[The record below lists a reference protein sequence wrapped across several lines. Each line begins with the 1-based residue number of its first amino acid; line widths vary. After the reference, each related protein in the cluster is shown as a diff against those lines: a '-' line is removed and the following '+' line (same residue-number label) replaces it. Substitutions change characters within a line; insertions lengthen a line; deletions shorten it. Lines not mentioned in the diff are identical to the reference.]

1 MQNENPEYIVTK
13 EEEDEYIDK
22 IKYLGKDMSKTL
34 EQYQKELWLKTIT
47 WYIIAD
53 NIKDKIRDYIEKKV
67 KALDLTIIILAF
79 LGVVTNSIQM
89 TLYLTYTI
97 IKTEDN
103 RYSIDIKGKSSNL
116 IEAFRF
122 ITSISTLTIIILIFF
137 HYRIKKIFLIFK
149 YEIPINSSMLSENL
163 TIPMIV
169 EIIFLIVHTP
179 PFFNNM
185 IINYRYKDATIEED
199 IPIYIDLFISAFI
212 LTRIYLFFKFYA
224 NYSKWGGV
232 FSSMVCSE
240 CNAKGGFHFTYKSGI
255 KERAFTFVFVLMGC
269 TILIFGYALRNSEI
283 SFVRY
288 VPEKYFQDWTN
299 VINGFWFMTT
309 NILLLGYGDY
319 YPTTLLGRIIAFV
332 TCIWGIILEGI
343 LIKAILKYLKMNIK
357 EETSYNEVE
366 QYLEECNFKKTALKL
381 IYQVYNTHKVLENLK
396 SESNMKKGE
405 LKDELFNLRKVK
417 FNRSIW
423 RLKKALRDFSLM
435 RKIKEKNEREISV
448 QQLMTKINL
457 EINDNTNYLLR
468 NIQTQI
474 NALQEDI
481 NQAQENQN
489 KIQLFTGILEAM
501 HNNLNNKVKERT
513 KSNGQVPVIDDI
525 KNNKAKYKEKIP
537 NKTSKKSLDKEFK
550 HPSNK
555 NVIL

>member
-1 MQNENPEYIVTK
+1 MQNESPEYIVTK

-34 EQYQKELWLKTIT
+34 EQYQKELWLRTIT
-47 WYIIAD
+47 WYILAD
-53 NIKDKIRDYIEKKV
+53 NIKDKIRDFIEKKV
-67 KALDLTIIILAF
+67 KSLDITIIILAF

-89 TLYLTYTI
+89 NLYLKYTI
-97 IKTEDN
+97 TKKDN
-103 RYSIDIKGKSSNL
+103 RYSIDIVGKSSNL

-122 ITSISTLTIIILIFF
+122 ITSISTLIVIILVFF
-137 HYRIKKIFLIFK
+137 HYRIKKNFLIFK
-149 YEIPINSSMLSENL
+149 YEIPINSSMLSQNL
-163 TIPMIV
+163 TIPMII

-179 PFFNNM
+179 PFFNDM
-185 IINYRYKDATIEED
+185 VINYRYKEVNIDED

-212 LTRIYLFFKFYA
+212 LTRIYLLFKFYV

-232 FSSMVCSE
+232 FASMVCSE
-240 CNAKGGFHFTYKSGI
+240 CNAKGGFHFTYKAGI
-255 KERAFTFVFVLMGC
+255 KERSFTFVIIIMGF

-288 VPEKYFQDWTN
+288 VPEKYFQDWTSI
-299 VINGFWFMTT
+299 INGFWFMTT
-309 NILLLGYGDY
+309 NILLLGYGDF
-319 YPTTLLGRIIAFV
+319 YPTTLLGRIITFC

-343 LIKAILKYLKMNIK
+343 LIKAIINHLKMDNK
-357 EETSYNEVE
+357 EEASYNEVE
-366 QYLEECNFKKTALKL
+366 QYLESVNYKKTALKL
-381 IYQVYNTHKVLENLK
+381 IHQVYSTHKVLENIKL
-396 SESNMKKGE
+396 ENNMKKGE
-405 LKDELFNLRKVK
+405 LKDELFKLRKLK
-417 FNRSIW
+417 FNRAIW
-423 RLKKALRDFSLM
+423 KLKKALRAFSLM
-435 RKIKEKNEREISV
+435 RKNKEKNEREISV
-448 QQLMTKINL
+448 QNLMTKINL

-474 NALQEDI
+474 NALQENI
-481 NQAQENQN
+481 NQVQENQN

-525 KNNKAKYKEKIP
+525 KNNKMKYKEKSA
-537 NKTSKKSLDKEFK
+537 NKRSIESIDSEFK
-550 HPSNK
+550 NPSNK

>member
-1 MQNENPEYIVTK
+1 MQNESPEYIVAK

-34 EQYQKELWLKTIT
+34 ESYHKELWLRTIT
-47 WYIIAD
+47 WYILAD
-53 NIKDKIRDYIEKKV
+53 NIKDKIRDFIEKKL
-67 KALDLTIIILAF
+67 KSLDITIIILAF

-89 TLYLTYTI
+89 SFYLNYTI
-97 IKTEDN
+97 IKTDN
-103 RYSIDIKGKSSNL
+103 RYSINIKGESSNL
-116 IEAFRF
+116 IEALRF
-122 ITSISTLTIIILIFF
+122 ITSISTLIVIILVFF
-137 HYRIKKIFLIFK
+137 HYRIKKNFLIFK
-149 YEIPINSSMLSENL
+149 YEIPINSSMLSNNL
-163 TIPMIV
+163 TIPMII

-185 IINYRYKDATIEED
+185 TINYRYKDVNIEED

-212 LTRIYLFFKFYA
+212 LTRIYLLFKFYA

-232 FSSMVCSE
+232 FASMVCSE
-240 CNAKGGFHFTYKSGI
+240 CNVKGGFYFTYKAGI
-255 KERAFTFVFVLMGC
+255 KERSFTFVIIIMGF

-288 VPEKYFQDWTN
+288 VPEKYFQDWTRI
-299 VINGFWFMTT
+299 INGFWFMTT

-319 YPTTLLGRIIAFV
+319 YPTTLLGRIIAFC

-343 LIKAILKYLKMNIK
+343 LIKAIIEHLKMESK
-357 EETSYNEVE
+357 EEAAYNEVE
-366 QYLEECNFKKTALKL
+366 QYLEECCYKKTALKL
-381 IYQVYNTHKVLENLK
+381 INQVYITHKFLENLK
-396 SESNMKKGE
+396 MESNMKKGD
-405 LKDELFNLRKVK
+405 LKDELFKLRKLK
-417 FNRSIW
+417 FNRAIW
-423 RLKKALRDFSLM
+423 KLKKALREFSLM
-435 RKIKEKNEREISV
+435 RKNKEKNEREISV
-448 QQLMTKINL
+448 QKLMTKINL

-474 NALQEDI
+474 NALLENI

-489 KIQLFTGILEAM
+489 KIQLFTGILESM

-513 KSNGQVPVIDDI
+513 KSNGQVLDIDDI
-525 KNNKAKYKEKIP
+525 KNSKIKYKDKTG
-537 NKTSKKSLDKEFK
+537 NKRSIKNIDTEFK
-550 HPSNK
+550 HSSN

>member
-1 MQNENPEYIVTK
+1 MQNESPEYIVTK

-34 EQYQKELWLKTIT
+34 EQYQKELWLRTIT
-47 WYIIAD
+47 WYILAD
-53 NIKDKIRDYIEKKV
+53 NIKDKIRDFIEKKV
-67 KALDLTIIILAF
+67 KSLDITIIILAF

-89 TLYLTYTI
+89 NLYLKYTI
-97 IKTEDN
+97 TKKDN
-103 RYSIDIKGKSSNL
+103 RYSIDIVGKSSNL

-122 ITSISTLTIIILIFF
+122 ITSISTLIVIILVFF
-137 HYRIKKIFLIFK
+137 HYRIKKNFLIFK
-149 YEIPINSSMLSENL
+149 YEIPINSSMLSQNL
-163 TIPMIV
+163 TIPMII

-179 PFFNNM
+179 PFFNDM
-185 IINYRYKDATIEED
+185 VINYRYKEVNIEED

-212 LTRIYLFFKFYA
+212 LTRIYLLFKFYV

-232 FSSMVCSE
+232 FASMVCSE
-240 CNAKGGFHFTYKSGI
+240 CNAKGGFHFTYKAGI
-255 KERAFTFVFVLMGC
+255 KERSFTFVIIIMGF

-288 VPEKYFQDWTN
+288 VPEKYFQDWTSI
-299 VINGFWFMTT
+299 INGFWFMTT
-309 NILLLGYGDY
+309 NILLLGYGDF
-319 YPTTLLGRIIAFV
+319 YPTTLLGRIITFC

-343 LIKAILKYLKMNIK
+343 LIKAIINHLKMDNK
-357 EETSYNEVE
+357 EEASYNEVE
-366 QYLEECNFKKTALKL
+366 QYLESVNYKKTALKL
-381 IYQVYNTHKVLENLK
+381 IYQVYSTHKVLENIKL
-396 SESNMKKGE
+396 ENNMKKGE
-405 LKDELFNLRKVK
+405 LKDELFKLRKLK
-417 FNRSIW
+417 FNRVIW
-423 RLKKALRDFSLM
+423 KLKKALRAFSLM
-435 RKIKEKNEREISV
+435 RKNKEKNEREISV
-448 QQLMTKINL
+448 QNLMTKINL

-474 NALQEDI
+474 NALQENI
-481 NQAQENQN
+481 NQVQENQN

-525 KNNKAKYKEKIP
+525 KNNKMKYKEKSA
-537 NKTSKKSLDKEFK
+537 NKRSIESIDSEFK
-550 HPSNK
+550 NPSNK

>member
-1 MQNENPEYIVTK
+1 MQNESPEYIVTK

-34 EQYQKELWLKTIT
+34 EQYQKKLWLRTIT
-47 WYIIAD
+47 WYILAD
-53 NIKDKIRDYIEKKV
+53 NIKDKIRDFIEKKV
-67 KALDLTIIILAF
+67 KSLDITIIILAF

-89 TLYLTYTI
+89 NLYLKYTI
-97 IKTEDN
+97 TKKDN
-103 RYSIDIKGKSSNL
+103 RYSIDIVGKSSNL

-122 ITSISTLTIIILIFF
+122 ITSISTLIVIILVFF
-137 HYRIKKIFLIFK
+137 HYRIKKNFLIFK
-149 YEIPINSSMLSENL
+149 YEIPINSSMLSKNL
-163 TIPMIV
+163 TIPMII

-179 PFFNNM
+179 PFFNDM
-185 IINYRYKDATIEED
+185 VINYRYKDVNIEED

-212 LTRIYLFFKFYA
+212 LTRIYLLFKFYV

-232 FSSMVCSE
+232 FASMVCSE
-240 CNAKGGFHFTYKSGI
+240 CNAKGGFHFTYKAGI
-255 KERAFTFVFVLMGC
+255 KERSFTFVIIIMGF

-288 VPEKYFQDWTN
+288 VPEKYFQDWTSI
-299 VINGFWFMTT
+299 INGFWFMTT
-309 NILLLGYGDY
+309 NILLLGYGDF
-319 YPTTLLGRIIAFV
+319 YPTTLLGRIITFC

-343 LIKAILKYLKMNIK
+343 LIKAIINHLKMDNK
-357 EETSYNEVE
+357 EEASYNEVE
-366 QYLEECNFKKTALKL
+366 QYLESVNYKKTALKL
-381 IYQVYNTHKVLENLK
+381 IYQVYSTHKVLENIKL
-396 SESNMKKGE
+396 ENNMKKGE
-405 LKDELFNLRKVK
+405 LKDELFKLRKLK
-417 FNRSIW
+417 FNRVIW
-423 RLKKALRDFSLM
+423 KLKKALRAFSLM
-435 RKIKEKNEREISV
+435 RKNKEKNEREISV
-448 QQLMTKINL
+448 QNLMTKINL

-474 NALQEDI
+474 NALQENI
-481 NQAQENQN
+481 NQVQENQN

-525 KNNKAKYKEKIP
+525 KNNKMKYKEKSA
-537 NKTSKKSLDKEFK
+537 NKRSIESIDSEFK
-550 HPSNK
+550 NPSNK

>member
-1 MQNENPEYIVTK
+1 MQNESPEYIVIK

-34 EQYQKELWLKTIT
+34 ESYHKELWLRTIT
-47 WYIIAD
+47 WYILAD
-53 NIKDKIRDYIEKKV
+53 NIKDKIRDFIEKKV
-67 KALDLTIIILAF
+67 KSLDITIIILAF

-89 TLYLTYTI
+89 SFYLNYTI
-97 IKTEDN
+97 IKTDN
-103 RYSIDIKGKSSNL
+103 RYSINIKGESSNL
-116 IEAFRF
+116 IEALRF
-122 ITSISTLTIIILIFF
+122 ITSISTLIVIILVFF
-137 HYRIKKIFLIFK
+137 HYRIKKNFLIFK
-149 YEIPINSSMLSENL
+149 YEIPINSSMLSKNL
-163 TIPMIV
+163 TIPMII

-185 IINYRYKDATIEED
+185 TINYRYKEVNIEED

-212 LTRIYLFFKFYA
+212 LTRIYLLFKFYA

-232 FSSMVCSE
+232 FASMVCSE
-240 CNAKGGFHFTYKSGI
+240 CNVKGGFHFTYKAGI
-255 KERAFTFVFVLMGC
+255 KERSFTFVIIIMGF

-288 VPEKYFQDWTN
+288 VPEKYFQDWTRI
-299 VINGFWFMTT
+299 INGFWFMTT

-319 YPTTLLGRIIAFV
+319 YPTTLLGRIIAFC

-343 LIKAILKYLKMNIK
+343 LIKAIIEHLKMESK
-357 EETSYNEVE
+357 EEAAYNEVE
-366 QYLEECNFKKTALKL
+366 QYLEECCYKKTALKL
-381 IYQVYNTHKVLENLK
+381 INQVYITHKFLENLK
-396 SESNMKKGE
+396 MESNMKKGD
-405 LKDELFNLRKVK
+405 LKDELFKLRKLK
-417 FNRSIW
+417 FNRAIW
-423 RLKKALRDFSLM
+423 KLKKALREFSLM
-435 RKIKEKNEREISV
+435 RKNKEKNEREISV
-448 QQLMTKINL
+448 QKLMTKINL

-474 NALQEDI
+474 NALLENI

-489 KIQLFTGILEAM
+489 KIQLFTGILESM

-513 KSNGQVPVIDDI
+513 KSNGQVLDIDDI
-525 KNNKAKYKEKIP
+525 KNSKIKYKDKTG
-537 NKTSKKSLDKEFK
+537 NKRSIKSIDTEFK
-550 HPSNK
+550 HSIN

>member
-1 MQNENPEYIVTK
+1 MQNESPEYIVAK

-34 EQYQKELWLKTIT
+34 ESYHKELWLRTIT
-47 WYIIAD
+47 WYILAD
-53 NIKDKIRDYIEKKV
+53 NIKDKIRDFIEKKV
-67 KALDLTIIILAF
+67 KSLDITIIILAF

-89 TLYLTYTI
+89 SFYLNYTI
-97 IKTEDN
+97 IKTDN
-103 RYSIDIKGKSSNL
+103 RYSINIKGESSNL
-116 IEAFRF
+116 IEALRF
-122 ITSISTLTIIILIFF
+122 ITSISTLIVIILVFF
-137 HYRIKKIFLIFK
+137 HYRIKKNFLIFK
-149 YEIPINSSMLSENL
+149 YEIPINSSMLSNNL
-163 TIPMIV
+163 TIPMII

-185 IINYRYKDATIEED
+185 TINYRYKEVNFEED

-212 LTRIYLFFKFYA
+212 LTRIYLLFKFYA

-232 FSSMVCSE
+232 FASMVCSE
-240 CNAKGGFHFTYKSGI
+240 CNVKGGFHFTYKAGI
-255 KERAFTFVFVLMGC
+255 KERSFTFVIIIMGF

-288 VPEKYFQDWTN
+288 VPEKYFQDWTRI
-299 VINGFWFMTT
+299 INGFWFMTT

-319 YPTTLLGRIIAFV
+319 YPTTLLGRIIAFC

-343 LIKAILKYLKMNIK
+343 LIKAIIEHLKMESK
-357 EETSYNEVE
+357 EEAAYNEVE
-366 QYLEECNFKKTALKL
+366 QYLEECCYKKTALKL
-381 IYQVYNTHKVLENLK
+381 INQVYITHKFLENLK
-396 SESNMKKGE
+396 MENNMKKGD
-405 LKDELFNLRKVK
+405 LKDELFKLRKLK
-417 FNRSIW
+417 FNRAIW
-423 RLKKALRDFSLM
+423 KLKKALREFSLM
-435 RKIKEKNEREISV
+435 RKNKEKNEREISV
-448 QQLMTKINL
+448 QKLMTKINL

-474 NALQEDI
+474 NALLENI

-489 KIQLFTGILEAM
+489 KIQLFTGILESM

-513 KSNGQVPVIDDI
+513 KSNGQVLDIDDI
-525 KNNKAKYKEKIP
+525 KNSKIKYKDKTG
-537 NKTSKKSLDKEFK
+537 NKRSIKNIDTEFK
-550 HPSNK
+550 HSSN

>member
-1 MQNENPEYIVTK
+1 MQNESPEYLVTK

-34 EQYQKELWLKTIT
+34 EQYQKKLWLRTIT
-47 WYIIAD
+47 WYILAD
-53 NIKDKIRDYIEKKV
+53 NIKDKIRDFIEKKV
-67 KALDLTIIILAF
+67 KSLDITIIILAF

-89 TLYLTYTI
+89 NLYLKYTI
-97 IKTEDN
+97 TKKDN
-103 RYSIDIKGKSSNL
+103 RYSIDIVGKSSNL

-122 ITSISTLTIIILIFF
+122 ITSISTLIVIILVFF
-137 HYRIKKIFLIFK
+137 HYRIKKNFLIFK
-149 YEIPINSSMLSENL
+149 YEIPINSSMLSQNL
-163 TIPMIV
+163 TIPMII

-179 PFFNNM
+179 PFFNDM
-185 IINYRYKDATIEED
+185 VINYRYKDVNIEED

-212 LTRIYLFFKFYA
+212 LTRIYLLFKFYV

-232 FSSMVCSE
+232 FASMVCSE
-240 CNAKGGFHFTYKSGI
+240 CNAKGGFHFTYKAGI
-255 KERAFTFVFVLMGC
+255 KERSFTFVIIIMGF

-288 VPEKYFQDWTN
+288 VPEKYFQDWTSI
-299 VINGFWFMTT
+299 INGFWFMTT
-309 NILLLGYGDY
+309 NILLLGYGDF
-319 YPTTLLGRIIAFV
+319 YPTTLLGRIITFC

-343 LIKAILKYLKMNIK
+343 LIKAIINHLKMDNK
-357 EETSYNEVE
+357 EEASYNEVE
-366 QYLEECNFKKTALKL
+366 QYLESVNYKKTALKL
-381 IYQVYNTHKVLENLK
+381 IYQVYSTHKVLENIKL
-396 SESNMKKGE
+396 ENNMKKGE
-405 LKDELFNLRKVK
+405 LKDELFKLRKLK
-417 FNRSIW
+417 FNRVIW
-423 RLKKALRDFSLM
+423 KLKKALRAFSLM
-435 RKIKEKNEREISV
+435 RKNKEKNEREISV
-448 QQLMTKINL
+448 QNLMTKINL

-474 NALQEDI
+474 NALQENI
-481 NQAQENQN
+481 NQVQENQN

-525 KNNKAKYKEKIP
+525 KNNKMKYKEKSA
-537 NKTSKKSLDKEFK
+537 NKRSIESIDSEFK
-550 HPSNK
+550 NPSNK

>member
-1 MQNENPEYIVTK
+1 MQNESPEYIVAK

-34 EQYQKELWLKTIT
+34 ESYHKELWLRTIT
-47 WYIIAD
+47 WYILAD
-53 NIKDKIRDYIEKKV
+53 NIKDKIRDFIEKKV
-67 KALDLTIIILAF
+67 KSLDITIIILAF

-89 TLYLTYTI
+89 SFYLNYTI
-97 IKTEDN
+97 IKTDN
-103 RYSIDIKGKSSNL
+103 RYSINIKGESSNL
-116 IEAFRF
+116 IEALRF
-122 ITSISTLTIIILIFF
+122 ITSISTLIVIILVFF
-137 HYRIKKIFLIFK
+137 HYRIKKNFLIFK
-149 YEIPINSSMLSENL
+149 YEIPINSSMLSNNL
-163 TIPMIV
+163 TIPMII

-185 IINYRYKDATIEED
+185 TINYRYKEVNFEED

-212 LTRIYLFFKFYA
+212 LTRIYLLFKFYA

-232 FSSMVCSE
+232 FASMVCSE
-240 CNAKGGFHFTYKSGI
+240 CNVKGGFYFTYKAGI
-255 KERAFTFVFVLMGC
+255 KERSFTFVIIIMGF

-288 VPEKYFQDWTN
+288 VPEKYFQDWTRI
-299 VINGFWFMTT
+299 INGFWFMTT

-319 YPTTLLGRIIAFV
+319 YPTTLLGRIIAFC

-343 LIKAILKYLKMNIK
+343 LIKAIIEHLKMESK
-357 EETSYNEVE
+357 EEAAYNEVE
-366 QYLEECNFKKTALKL
+366 QYLEECCYKKTALKL
-381 IYQVYNTHKVLENLK
+381 INQVYITHKFLENLK
-396 SESNMKKGE
+396 MENNMKKGD
-405 LKDELFNLRKVK
+405 LKDELFKLRKLK
-417 FNRSIW
+417 FNRAIW
-423 RLKKALRDFSLM
+423 KLKKALREFSLM
-435 RKIKEKNEREISV
+435 RKNKEKNEREISV
-448 QQLMTKINL
+448 QKLMTKINL

-474 NALQEDI
+474 NALLENI

-489 KIQLFTGILEAM
+489 KIQLFTGILESM

-513 KSNGQVPVIDDI
+513 KSNGQVLDIDDI
-525 KNNKAKYKEKIP
+525 KNSKIKYKDKTG
-537 NKTSKKSLDKEFK
+537 NKRSIKNIDTEFK
-550 HPSNK
+550 HSSN

>member
-1 MQNENPEYIVTK
+1 MQNESPEYIVAK

-34 EQYQKELWLKTIT
+34 ESYHKELWLRTIT
-47 WYIIAD
+47 WYILAD
-53 NIKDKIRDYIEKKV
+53 NIKDKIRDFIEKKL
-67 KALDLTIIILAF
+67 KSLDITIIILAF

-89 TLYLTYTI
+89 SFYLNYTI
-97 IKTEDN
+97 IKTDN
-103 RYSIDIKGKSSNL
+103 RYSINIKGESSNL
-116 IEAFRF
+116 IEALRF
-122 ITSISTLTIIILIFF
+122 ITSISTLIVIILVFF
-137 HYRIKKIFLIFK
+137 HYRIKKNFLIFK
-149 YEIPINSSMLSENL
+149 YEIPINSSMLSKNL
-163 TIPMIV
+163 TIPMII

-185 IINYRYKDATIEED
+185 TINYRYKEVNIEED

-212 LTRIYLFFKFYA
+212 LTRIYLLFKFYA

-232 FSSMVCSE
+232 FASMVCSE
-240 CNAKGGFHFTYKSGI
+240 CNVKGGFYFTYKAGI
-255 KERAFTFVFVLMGC
+255 KERSFTFVIIIMGF

-288 VPEKYFQDWTN
+288 VPEKYFQDWTRI
-299 VINGFWFMTT
+299 INGFWFMTT

-319 YPTTLLGRIIAFV
+319 YPTTLLGRIIAFC

-343 LIKAILKYLKMNIK
+343 LIKAIIEHLKMESK
-357 EETSYNEVE
+357 EEAAYNEVE
-366 QYLEECNFKKTALKL
+366 QYLEECCYKKTALKL
-381 IYQVYNTHKVLENLK
+381 INQVYITHKFLENLK
-396 SESNMKKGE
+396 MENNMKKGD
-405 LKDELFNLRKVK
+405 LKDELFKLRKLK
-417 FNRSIW
+417 FNRAIW
-423 RLKKALRDFSLM
+423 KLKKALREFSLM
-435 RKIKEKNEREISV
+435 RKNKEKNEREISV
-448 QQLMTKINL
+448 QKLMTKINL

-474 NALQEDI
+474 NALLENI

-489 KIQLFTGILEAM
+489 KIQLFTGILESM

-513 KSNGQVPVIDDI
+513 KSNGQVLDIDDI
-525 KNNKAKYKEKIP
+525 KNSKIKYKDKTG
-537 NKTSKKSLDKEFK
+537 NKRSIKNIDTEFK
-550 HPSNK
+550 HSSN

>member
-1 MQNENPEYIVTK
+1 MQNESPEYIVAK

-34 EQYQKELWLKTIT
+34 ESYHKELWLRTIT
-47 WYIIAD
+47 WYILAD
-53 NIKDKIRDYIEKKV
+53 NIKDKIRDFIEKKV
-67 KALDLTIIILAF
+67 KSLDITIIILAF

-89 TLYLTYTI
+89 SFYLNYTI
-97 IKTEDN
+97 IKTDN
-103 RYSIDIKGKSSNL
+103 RYSINIKGESSNL
-116 IEAFRF
+116 IEALRF
-122 ITSISTLTIIILIFF
+122 ITSISTLIVIILVFF
-137 HYRIKKIFLIFK
+137 HYRIKKNFLIFK
-149 YEIPINSSMLSENL
+149 YEIPINSSMLSNNL
-163 TIPMIV
+163 TIPMII

-185 IINYRYKDATIEED
+185 TINYRYKDVNIEED

-212 LTRIYLFFKFYA
+212 LTRIYLLFKFYA

-232 FSSMVCSE
+232 FASMVCSE
-240 CNAKGGFHFTYKSGI
+240 CNVKGGFYFTYKAGI
-255 KERAFTFVFVLMGC
+255 KERSFTFVIIIMGF

-288 VPEKYFQDWTN
+288 VPEKYFQDWTRI
-299 VINGFWFMTT
+299 INGFWFMTT

-319 YPTTLLGRIIAFV
+319 YPTTLLGRIIAFC

-343 LIKAILKYLKMNIK
+343 LIKAIIEHLKMESK
-357 EETSYNEVE
+357 EEAAYNEVE
-366 QYLEECNFKKTALKL
+366 QYLEECCYKKTALKL
-381 IYQVYNTHKVLENLK
+381 INQVYITHKFLENLK
-396 SESNMKKGE
+396 MESNMKKGD
-405 LKDELFNLRKVK
+405 LKDELFKLRKLK
-417 FNRSIW
+417 FNRAIW
-423 RLKKALRDFSLM
+423 KLKKALREFSLM
-435 RKIKEKNEREISV
+435 RKNKEKNEREISV
-448 QQLMTKINL
+448 QKLMTKINL

-474 NALQEDI
+474 NALLENI

-489 KIQLFTGILEAM
+489 KIQLFTGILESM

-513 KSNGQVPVIDDI
+513 KSNGQVLDIDDI
-525 KNNKAKYKEKIP
+525 KNSKIKYKDKTG
-537 NKTSKKSLDKEFK
+537 NKRSIKNIDTEFK
-550 HPSNK
+550 HSSN

>member
-1 MQNENPEYIVTK
+1 MQNESPEYIVTK

-34 EQYQKELWLKTIT
+34 EQYQKELWLRTIT
-47 WYIIAD
+47 WYILAD
-53 NIKDKIRDYIEKKV
+53 NIKDKIRDFIEKKV
-67 KALDLTIIILAF
+67 KSLDITIIILAF

-89 TLYLTYTI
+89 NLYLKYTI
-97 IKTEDN
+97 TKKDN
-103 RYSIDIKGKSSNL
+103 RYSIDIVGKSSNL

-122 ITSISTLTIIILIFF
+122 ITSISTLIVIILVFF
-137 HYRIKKIFLIFK
+137 HYRIKKNFLIFK
-149 YEIPINSSMLSENL
+149 YEIPINSSMLSQNL
-163 TIPMIV
+163 TIPMII

-179 PFFNNM
+179 PFFNDM
-185 IINYRYKDATIEED
+185 VINYRYKDVNFEED

-212 LTRIYLFFKFYA
+212 LTRIYLLFKFYV

-232 FSSMVCSE
+232 FASMVCSE
-240 CNAKGGFHFTYKSGI
+240 CNAKGGFHFTYKAGI
-255 KERAFTFVFVLMGC
+255 KERSFTFVIIIMGF

-288 VPEKYFQDWTN
+288 VPEKYFQDWTSI
-299 VINGFWFMTT
+299 INGFWFMTT
-309 NILLLGYGDY
+309 NILLLGYGDF
-319 YPTTLLGRIIAFV
+319 YPTTLLGRIITFC

-343 LIKAILKYLKMNIK
+343 LIKAIINHLKMDNK
-357 EETSYNEVE
+357 EEASYNEVE
-366 QYLEECNFKKTALKL
+366 QYLESVNYKKTALKL
-381 IYQVYNTHKVLENLK
+381 IYQVYSTHKVLENIKL
-396 SESNMKKGE
+396 ENNMKKGE
-405 LKDELFNLRKVK
+405 LKDELFKLRKLK
-417 FNRSIW
+417 FNRVIW
-423 RLKKALRDFSLM
+423 KLKKALRAFSLM
-435 RKIKEKNEREISV
+435 RKNKEKNEREISV
-448 QQLMTKINL
+448 QNLMTKINL

-474 NALQEDI
+474 NALQENI
-481 NQAQENQN
+481 NQVQENQN

-525 KNNKAKYKEKIP
+525 KNNKMKYKEKSA
-537 NKTSKKSLDKEFK
+537 NKRSIESIDSEFK
-550 HPSNK
+550 NPSNK

>member
-1 MQNENPEYIVTK
+1 MQNESPEYIVTK

-34 EQYQKELWLKTIT
+34 EQYQKKLWLRTIT
-47 WYIIAD
+47 WYILAD
-53 NIKDKIRDYIEKKV
+53 NIKDKIRDFIEKKV
-67 KALDLTIIILAF
+67 KSLDITIIILAF

-89 TLYLTYTI
+89 NLYLKYTI
-97 IKTEDN
+97 TKKDN
-103 RYSIDIKGKSSNL
+103 RYSIDIVGKSSNL

-122 ITSISTLTIIILIFF
+122 ITSISTLIVIILVFF
-137 HYRIKKIFLIFK
+137 HYRIKKNFLIFK
-149 YEIPINSSMLSENL
+149 YEIPINSSMLSQNL
-163 TIPMIV
+163 TIPMII

-179 PFFNNM
+179 PFFFFFL
-185 IINYRYKDATIEED
+185 INYRYKEVNIEED

-212 LTRIYLFFKFYA
+212 LTRIYLLFKFYV

-232 FSSMVCSE
+232 FASMVCSE
-240 CNAKGGFHFTYKSGI
+240 CNAKGGFHFTYKAGI
-255 KERAFTFVFVLMGC
+255 KERSFTFVIIIMGF

-288 VPEKYFQDWTN
+288 VPEKYFQDWTSI
-299 VINGFWFMTT
+299 INGFWFMTT
-309 NILLLGYGDY
+309 NILLLGYGDF
-319 YPTTLLGRIIAFV
+319 YPTTLLGRIITFC

-343 LIKAILKYLKMNIK
+343 LIKAIINHLKMDNK
-357 EETSYNEVE
+357 EEASYNEVE
-366 QYLEECNFKKTALKL
+366 QYLESVNYKKTALKL
-381 IYQVYNTHKVLENLK
+381 IYQVYSTHKVLENIKL
-396 SESNMKKGE
+396 ENNMKKGE
-405 LKDELFNLRKVK
+405 LKDELFKLRKLK
-417 FNRSIW
+417 FNRVIW
-423 RLKKALRDFSLM
+423 KLKKALRAFSLM
-435 RKIKEKNEREISV
+435 RKNKEKNEREISV
-448 QQLMTKINL
+448 QNLMTKINL

-474 NALQEDI
+474 NALQENI
-481 NQAQENQN
+481 NQVQENQN

-525 KNNKAKYKEKIP
+525 KNNKMKYKEKSA
-537 NKTSKKSLDKEFK
+537 NKRSIESIDSEFK
-550 HPSNK
+550 NPSNK

>member
-1 MQNENPEYIVTK
+1 MQNESPEYIVAK

-34 EQYQKELWLKTIT
+34 ESYHKELWLRTIT
-47 WYIIAD
+47 WYILAD
-53 NIKDKIRDYIEKKV
+53 NIKDKIRDFIEKKL
-67 KALDLTIIILAF
+67 KSLDITIIILAF

-89 TLYLTYTI
+89 SFYLNYTI
-97 IKTEDN
+97 IKTDN
-103 RYSIDIKGKSSNL
+103 RYSINIKGESSNL
-116 IEAFRF
+116 IEALRF
-122 ITSISTLTIIILIFF
+122 ITSISTLIVIILVFF
-137 HYRIKKIFLIFK
+137 HYRIKKNFLIFK
-149 YEIPINSSMLSENL
+149 YEIPINSSMLSNNL
-163 TIPMIV
+163 TIPMII

-185 IINYRYKDATIEED
+185 TINYRYKEVNIEED

-212 LTRIYLFFKFYA
+212 LTRIYLLFKFYA

-232 FSSMVCSE
+232 FASMVCSE
-240 CNAKGGFHFTYKSGI
+240 CNVKGGFHFTYKAGI
-255 KERAFTFVFVLMGC
+255 KERSFTFVIIIMGF

-288 VPEKYFQDWTN
+288 VPEKYFQDWTRI
-299 VINGFWFMTT
+299 INGFWFMTT

-319 YPTTLLGRIIAFV
+319 YPTTLLGRIIAFC

-343 LIKAILKYLKMNIK
+343 LIKAIIEHLKMESK
-357 EETSYNEVE
+357 EEAAYNEVE
-366 QYLEECNFKKTALKL
+366 QYLEECCYKKTALKL
-381 IYQVYNTHKVLENLK
+381 INQVYITHKFLENLK
-396 SESNMKKGE
+396 MENNMKKGD
-405 LKDELFNLRKVK
+405 LKDELFKLRKLK
-417 FNRSIW
+417 FNRAIW
-423 RLKKALRDFSLM
+423 KLKKALREFSLM
-435 RKIKEKNEREISV
+435 RKNKEKNEREISV
-448 QQLMTKINL
+448 QKLMTKINL

-474 NALQEDI
+474 NALLENI

-489 KIQLFTGILEAM
+489 KIQLFTGILESM

-513 KSNGQVPVIDDI
+513 KSNGQVLDIDDI
-525 KNNKAKYKEKIP
+525 KNSKIKYKDKTG
-537 NKTSKKSLDKEFK
+537 NKRSIKNIDTEFK
-550 HPSNK
+550 HYSN

>member
-1 MQNENPEYIVTK
+1 MQNESPEYIVAK

-34 EQYQKELWLKTIT
+34 ESYHKELWLRTIT
-47 WYIIAD
+47 WYILAD
-53 NIKDKIRDYIEKKV
+53 NIKDKIRDFIEKKV
-67 KALDLTIIILAF
+67 KSLDITIIILAF

-89 TLYLTYTI
+89 SFYLNYTI
-97 IKTEDN
+97 IKTDN
-103 RYSIDIKGKSSNL
+103 RYSIDIKGESSNL
-116 IEAFRF
+116 IEALRF
-122 ITSISTLTIIILIFF
+122 ITSISTLIVIILVFF
-137 HYRIKKIFLIFK
+137 HYRIKKNFLIFK
-149 YEIPINSSMLSENL
+149 YEIPINSSMLSNNL
-163 TIPMIV
+163 TIPMII

-185 IINYRYKDATIEED
+185 TINYRYKEVNIEED

-212 LTRIYLFFKFYA
+212 LTRIYLLFKFYA

-232 FSSMVCSE
+232 FASMVCSE
-240 CNAKGGFHFTYKSGI
+240 CNVTGGFHFTYKAGI
-255 KERAFTFVFVLMGC
+255 KERSFTFVIIIMGF

-288 VPEKYFQDWTN
+288 VPEKYFQDWTRI
-299 VINGFWFMTT
+299 INGFWFMTT

-319 YPTTLLGRIIAFV
+319 YPTTLLGRIIAFC

-343 LIKAILKYLKMNIK
+343 LIKAIIEHLKMESK
-357 EETSYNEVE
+357 EEAAYNEVE
-366 QYLEECNFKKTALKL
+366 QYLEECCYKKTALKL
-381 IYQVYNTHKVLENLK
+381 INQVYITHKFLENLK
-396 SESNMKKGE
+396 MESNMKKGD
-405 LKDELFNLRKVK
+405 LKDELFKLRKLK
-417 FNRSIW
+417 FNRAIW
-423 RLKKALRDFSLM
+423 KLKKALREFSLM
-435 RKIKEKNEREISV
+435 RKNKEKNEREISV
-448 QQLMTKINL
+448 QKLMTKINL

-474 NALQEDI
+474 NALLENI

-489 KIQLFTGILEAM
+489 KIQLFTGILESM

-513 KSNGQVPVIDDI
+513 KSNGQVLDIDDI
-525 KNNKAKYKEKIP
+525 KNSKIKYKDKTG
-537 NKTSKKSLDKEFK
+537 NKRSIKSIDTEFK
-550 HPSNK
+550 HSNN

>member
-1 MQNENPEYIVTK
+1 MQNESPEYIVTK

-34 EQYQKELWLKTIT
+34 EQYQKKLWLRTIT
-47 WYIIAD
+47 WYILAD
-53 NIKDKIRDYIEKKV
+53 NIKDKIRDFIEKKV
-67 KALDLTIIILAF
+67 KSLDITIIILAF

-89 TLYLTYTI
+89 NLYLKYTI
-97 IKTEDN
+97 TKKDN
-103 RYSIDIKGKSSNL
+103 RYSIDIVGKSSNL

-122 ITSISTLTIIILIFF
+122 ITSISTLIVIILVFF
-137 HYRIKKIFLIFK
+137 HYRIKKNFLIFK
-149 YEIPINSSMLSENL
+149 YEIPINSSMLSQNL
-163 TIPMIV
+163 TIPMII

-179 PFFNNM
+179 PFFNDM
-185 IINYRYKDATIEED
+185 VINYRYKDVNIEED

-212 LTRIYLFFKFYA
+212 LTRIYLLFKFYV

-232 FSSMVCSE
+232 FASMVCSE
-240 CNAKGGFHFTYKSGI
+240 CNAKGGFHFTYKAGI
-255 KERAFTFVFVLMGC
+255 KERSFTFVIIIMGF

-288 VPEKYFQDWTN
+288 VPEKYFQDWTSI
-299 VINGFWFMTT
+299 INGFWFMTT
-309 NILLLGYGDY
+309 NILLLGYGDF
-319 YPTTLLGRIIAFV
+319 YPTTLLGRIITFC

-343 LIKAILKYLKMNIK
+343 LIKAIINHLKMDNK
-357 EETSYNEVE
+357 EEASYNEVE
-366 QYLEECNFKKTALKL
+366 QYLESVNYKKTALKL
-381 IYQVYNTHKVLENLK
+381 IYQVYSTHKVLENIKL
-396 SESNMKKGE
+396 ENNMKKGE
-405 LKDELFNLRKVK
+405 LKDELFKLRKLK
-417 FNRSIW
+417 FNRVIW
-423 RLKKALRDFSLM
+423 KLKKALRAFSLM
-435 RKIKEKNEREISV
+435 RKNKEKNEREISV
-448 QQLMTKINL
+448 QNLMTKINL

-474 NALQEDI
+474 NALQENI
-481 NQAQENQN
+481 NQVQENQN

-525 KNNKAKYKEKIP
+525 KNNKMKYKEKSA
-537 NKTSKKSLDKEFK
+537 NKRSIESIDSEFK
-550 HPSNK
+550 NPSNK

>member
-1 MQNENPEYIVTK
+1 MQNESPEYIVAK

-34 EQYQKELWLKTIT
+34 ESYHKELWLRTIT
-47 WYIIAD
+47 WYILAD
-53 NIKDKIRDYIEKKV
+53 NIKDKIRDFIEKKV
-67 KALDLTIIILAF
+67 KSLDITIIILAF

-89 TLYLTYTI
+89 SFYLNYTI
-97 IKTEDN
+97 IKTDN
-103 RYSIDIKGKSSNL
+103 RYSINIKGESSNL
-116 IEAFRF
+116 IEALRF
-122 ITSISTLTIIILIFF
+122 ITSISTLIVIILVFF
-137 HYRIKKIFLIFK
+137 HYRIKKNFLIFK
-149 YEIPINSSMLSENL
+149 YEIPINSSMLSNNL
-163 TIPMIV
+163 TIPMII

-185 IINYRYKDATIEED
+185 TINYRYKEVNFEED

-212 LTRIYLFFKFYA
+212 LTRIYLLFKFYA

-232 FSSMVCSE
+232 FASMVCSE
-240 CNAKGGFHFTYKSGI
+240 CNVKGGFHFTYKAGI
-255 KERAFTFVFVLMGC
+255 KERSFTFVIIIMGF

-288 VPEKYFQDWTN
+288 VPEKYFQDWTRI
-299 VINGFWFMTT
+299 INGFWFMTT

-319 YPTTLLGRIIAFV
+319 YPTTLLGRIIAFC

-343 LIKAILKYLKMNIK
+343 LIKAIIEHLKMESK
-357 EETSYNEVE
+357 EEAAYNEVE
-366 QYLEECNFKKTALKL
+366 QYLEECCYKKTALKL
-381 IYQVYNTHKVLENLK
+381 INQVYITHKFLENLK
-396 SESNMKKGE
+396 MENNMKKGD
-405 LKDELFNLRKVK
+405 LKDELFKLRKLK
-417 FNRSIW
+417 FNRAIW
-423 RLKKALRDFSLM
+423 KLKKALREFSLM
-435 RKIKEKNEREISV
+435 RKNKEKNEREISV
-448 QQLMTKINL
+448 QKLMTKINL

-474 NALQEDI
+474 NALLENI

-489 KIQLFTGILEAM
+489 KIQLFTGILESM

-513 KSNGQVPVIDDI
+513 KSNGQVLDIDDI
-525 KNNKAKYKEKIP
+525 KNSKIKYKDKTG
-537 NKTSKKSLDKEFK
+537 NKRSIKSIDTEFK
-550 HPSNK
+550 HSNN

>member
-89 TLYLTYTI
+89 TLYLKYTI

-149 YEIPINSSMLSENL
+149 YEIPINSSMLSKNL

-185 IINYRYKDATIEED
+185 IINYRYKDVTIEED

-240 CNAKGGFHFTYKSGI
+240 CNAKGGFHFTYKAGI
-255 KERAFTFVFVLMGC
+255 RERAFTFVFVLMGC

-357 EETSYNEVE
+357 EEASYNEVE

-405 LKDELFNLRKVK
+405 LKDELFNQRKAK

>member
-1 MQNENPEYIVTK
+1 MQNESPEYIVAK

-34 EQYQKELWLKTIT
+34 ESYHKELWLRTIT
-47 WYIIAD
+47 WYILAD
-53 NIKDKIRDYIEKKV
+53 NIKDKIRDFIEKKL
-67 KALDLTIIILAF
+67 KSLDITIIILAF

-89 TLYLTYTI
+89 SFYLNYTI
-97 IKTEDN
+97 IKTDN
-103 RYSIDIKGKSSNL
+103 RYSINIKGESSNL
-116 IEAFRF
+116 IEALRF
-122 ITSISTLTIIILIFF
+122 ITSISTLIVIILVFF
-137 HYRIKKIFLIFK
+137 HYRIKKNFLIFK
-149 YEIPINSSMLSENL
+149 YEIPINSSMLSNNL
-163 TIPMIV
+163 TIPMII

-185 IINYRYKDATIEED
+185 TINYRYKEVNFEED

-212 LTRIYLFFKFYA
+212 LTRIYLLFKFYA

-232 FSSMVCSE
+232 FASMVCSE
-240 CNAKGGFHFTYKSGI
+240 CNVKGGFHFTYKAGI
-255 KERAFTFVFVLMGC
+255 KERSFTFVIIIMGF

-288 VPEKYFQDWTN
+288 VPEKYFQDWTRI
-299 VINGFWFMTT
+299 INGFWFMTT

-319 YPTTLLGRIIAFV
+319 YPTTLLGRIIAFC

-343 LIKAILKYLKMNIK
+343 LIKAIIEHLKMESK
-357 EETSYNEVE
+357 EEAAYNEVE
-366 QYLEECNFKKTALKL
+366 QYLEECCYKKTALKL
-381 IYQVYNTHKVLENLK
+381 INQVYITHKFLENLK
-396 SESNMKKGE
+396 MENNMKKGD
-405 LKDELFNLRKVK
+405 LKDELFKLRKLK
-417 FNRSIW
+417 FNRAIW
-423 RLKKALRDFSLM
+423 KLKKALREFSLM
-435 RKIKEKNEREISV
+435 RKNKEKNEREISV
-448 QQLMTKINL
+448 QKLMTKINL

-474 NALQEDI
+474 NALLENI

-489 KIQLFTGILEAM
+489 KIQLFTGILESM

-513 KSNGQVPVIDDI
+513 KSNGQVLDIDDI
-525 KNNKAKYKEKIP
+525 KNSKIKYKDKTG
-537 NKTSKKSLDKEFK
+537 NKRSIKNIDTEFK
-550 HPSNK
+550 HSSN